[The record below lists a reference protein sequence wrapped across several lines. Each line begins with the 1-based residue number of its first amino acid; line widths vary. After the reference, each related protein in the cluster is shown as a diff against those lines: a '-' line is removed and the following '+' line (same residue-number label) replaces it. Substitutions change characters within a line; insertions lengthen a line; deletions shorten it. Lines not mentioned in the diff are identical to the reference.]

1 MNKKIIITVSVI
13 LILSAIAFG
22 IFTYTENSNA
32 KAKKIQNEKLTA
44 AIATGNL
51 EQVKDLV
58 SDKHTSLAANK
69 DGVTPLD
76 LAIMNQDYKIAS
88 VLLEHGAD
96 VSPHSDNPL
105 FVTLVFSVGN
115 PNDKEAIQEAYDMF
129 LTAIKKHKDKLTNK
143 NSMGNTALHI
153 AALRGLSPITE
164 LLMKE
169 GLDPSE
175 PNAAGETPV
184 YIASQ
189 EGHIE
194 IITQLKEKDPEL
206 LKTKDSKGNT
216 IITAAVI
223 NMRDELLNFLI
234 KEVPDLINEP
244 NHDGKTAL
252 MYASEYGG
260 TEMVQSLLNAGADPS
275 IKDKEN
281 KTAVLLAKEWKHK
294 EIIKL
299 LNKKT
304 R

>member
-1 MNKKIIITVSVI
+1 MNKKIILTVSVI

-22 IFTYTENSNA
+22 IFSYSENSNA
-32 KAKKIQNEKLTA
+32 KAKKIQEEKLIE

-69 DGVTPLD
+69 DGITPLD

-96 VSPHSDNPL
+96 VSPHSDNSL

-115 PNDKEAIQEAYDMF
+115 PNDQEALQEAYDMF
-129 LTAIKKHKDKLTNK
+129 HTAIKKHKDKLANK

-153 AALRGLSPITE
+153 AALRGLSSITE

-169 GLDPSE
+169 GLDPSQ

-189 EGHIE
+189 EGHAE
-194 IITQLKEKDPEL
+194 IITLLKKKNPEL
-206 LKTKDSKGNT
+206 LKTKDLKGNT

-223 NMRDELLNFLI
+223 NMRDELLDFLI
-234 KEVPDLINEP
+234 KEVPDLINEQ

-260 TEMVQSLLNAGADPS
+260 TEMVKSLLNAGADSS
-275 IKDKEN
+275 IKDKEK
-281 KTAVLLAKEWKHK
+281 KTAVLLAKEWEHK

-299 LNKKT
+299 LNK
-304 R
+304 

>member
-1 MNKKIIITVSVI
+1 M
-13 LILSAIAFG
+13 LILSAIALG
-22 IFTYTENSNA
+22 IFSYSENSNA
-32 KAKKIQNEKLTA
+32 KAKKIHEEKLTA

-88 VLLEHGAD
+88 VLLEHGAA

-115 PNDKEAIQEAYDMF
+115 PNDKEALQEAYDMF
-129 LTAIKKHKDKLTNK
+129 LSANKKHKDKLANK

-153 AALRGLSPITE
+153 AALRGVSSITE
-164 LLMKE
+164 LVMKE
-169 GLDPSE
+169 GLDPSQ
-175 PNAAGETPV
+175 PNAAGETPI

-189 EGHIE
+189 EGHAE
-194 IITQLKEKDPEL
+194 IITLLKEKNPEL
-206 LKTKDSKGNT
+206 LKTKDLKGNN

-223 NMRDELLNFLI
+223 NMRDELLDVLI
-234 KEVPDLINEP
+234 KEVPNLINEQ

-260 TEMVQSLLNAGADPS
+260 TEMVKSLLNAGADPS

-299 LNKKT
+299 LNK
-304 R
+304 